1 MALMPTS
8 TALLYAAVALSA
20 SSPAPAAVA
29 YLENSGRIVLRAE
42 TVGEFGSTR
51 LYLHGPAWEQKWS
64 GQAPDL
70 SVKTGKTGDGAGWRE
85 VSGTLQIPANPPGVG
100 IRFRQRYIP
109 RKDGFEVAV
118 EFGASKAA
126 RLNACSFSFF
136 TDIQSVAGRPCRVTT
151 ASGRKA
157 EVVVPPRKEELQ
169 LWTESVRRVSVPLPD
184 PMTIRLDPPGP
195 LLVQDNRFFDLD
207 TVEFRFNPVS
217 DGRVPAGWRVK
228 RRFIFTFRKPI
239 RVVLDD
245 SAPADDDVSG
255 WVPWICPWDA
265 APVNV
270 SFLIER
276 PAGRH
281 GFLGVRGDRFV
292 FADGTRARFWG
303 TTLSAAANFP
313 DKTQAAKI
321 AERLARFGV
330 NIVRTHHADAK
341 WASRSLIDYKRD
353 DSRHFDPENLDRFDF
368 FMAELKKRGIYVYLD
383 QLVSRQFTD
392 GDEVPAAEALGPGAK
407 PYAVFDPKL
416 IELQK
421 EFSRRL
427 WTHINPYT
435 GLAPRDDPQFVLA
448 EFTNENDLF
457 TQPVALEPYRT
468 RLEKRYR
475 DWAVRNKVRVGPG
488 KVDFTQK
495 TDDMVRFFVDVQ
507 QQYYRDMIEF
517 YRKRLRVRVPLT
529 GSNWSR
535 NSSLLLALTVCDFT
549 DSHAYEDHP
558 HGAHRDRFY
567 NSMTTRKRRNLL
579 SVLAFNRLADRPF
592 FASEWDQ
599 PWPNEWRAELP
610 LLMAAAARLQDWDG
624 LTVYTYRH
632 DFKAL
637 DYVDGPFE
645 TGLDP
650 ARFGLFPHA
659 ALLFFR
665 DAHAADK
672 TVMIK
677 LDRTR
682 ALTTRAAVP
691 WTAGAPALSGTPELN
706 RLQLS
711 FADRSDAGRVVDLG
725 TSSTA
730 SGAAVL
736 VSDNGELRRDWKR
749 GFGVINTERTQ
760 VAYGLIGGRKEIKLR
775 DMTLAIRTR
784 FATVALSSL
793 TFLPIENSNRLLL
806 TAVGRVRNTGMVY
819 NVTHTRLLDSGKG
832 PMLLEPIV
840 GEVRLRTPLATL
852 RVHALGPRGE
862 RLREVPAQWEDGVLT
877 FRIGEP
883 PCTMIYQI
891 ASGG

>member
-1 MALMPTS
+1 MTSMPAS
-8 TALLYAAVALSA
+8 LFLVCAAVAPA
-20 SSPAPAAVA
+20 AAPAAPSALA
-29 YLENSGRIVLRAE
+29 YLEDSGRIVLRTE
-42 TVGEFGSTR
+42 TAGEFASTR
-51 LYLHGPAWEQKWS
+51 LYLHGPSWEQKWS
-64 GQAPDL
+64 GEAPDL
-70 SVKTGKTGDGAGWRE
+70 SMKTGEEDGWRE
-85 VSGTLQIPANPPGVG
+85 ISGTLPVPANAKGVG
-100 IRFRQRYIP
+100 IRFRQRYTP
-109 RKDGFEVAV
+109 RKDGFEVTI
-118 EFGASKAA
+118 EFEASKAA

-136 TDIQSVAGRPCRVTT
+136 TGVRSVVGRPCRVMT

-157 EVVVPPRKEELQ
+157 EVVVPVRRDQLQ
-169 LWTESVRRVSVPLPD
+169 LWTEPVRRVSVPLPN
-184 PMTIRLDPPGP
+184 PVTISLDPPGP

-217 DGRVPAGWRVK
+217 NGRVPAGWRVK

-239 RVVLDD
+239 LAVLDD
-245 SAPADDDVSG
+245 STPAEDDVSG

-270 SFLIER
+270 SFLVER

-281 GFLGVRGDRFV
+281 GFLGVRDGKFV

-313 DKTQAAKI
+313 DKNQAAKI
-321 AERLARFGV
+321 AERLARFGI

-341 WASRSLIDYKRD
+341 WASRSLIDYRRG
-353 DSRHFDPENLDRFDF
+353 DSRRFDAENLDRFDF
-368 FMAELKKRGIYVYLD
+368 FMSELKKRGIYVYLD
-383 QLVSRQFTD
+383 QLVSRRFMD
-392 GDEVPAAEALGPGAK
+392 GDGVAAAAELDAAAK
-407 PYAVFDPKL
+407 PYAVFDPRL
-416 IELQK
+416 IELQQ

-435 GLAPRDDPQFVLA
+435 GLAPRDDPQYVLA
-448 EFTNENDLF
+448 EFMNENDLF
-457 TQPVALEPYRT
+457 TQPVTLEPYRT

-475 DWAVRNKVRVGPG
+475 DWAVRNKARIPPG
-488 KVDFTQK
+488 KVDFTRR
-495 TDDMVRFFVDVQ
+495 TDAMVRFFVDVQ
-507 QQYYRDMIEF
+507 QQYYRDMTEF
-517 YRKRLRVRVPLT
+517 YRKRLRVRIPLT

-535 NSSLLLALTVCDFT
+535 NSSLLLALTSCDYT

-558 HGAHRDRFY
+558 HGPKRDRFY

-579 SVLAFNRLADRPF
+579 SVLAFNRLDDRPF

-637 DYVDGPFE
+637 DYVNGPFE

-665 DAHAADK
+665 DARTADK
-672 TVMIK
+672 TVTIK
-677 LDRTR
+677 LDRAR
-682 ALTTRAAVP
+682 ALTTRAVVP
-691 WTAGAPALSGTPELN
+691 WGAETPALTGTPERS

-711 FADRSDAGRVVDLG
+711 FGDRPGGDRVVDIG
-725 TSSTA
+725 AAPGA
-730 SGAAVL
+730 SDAAVL
-736 VSDNGELRRDWKR
+736 ASDNGELRRNWKR
-749 GFGVINTERTQ
+749 GFGVIDTVRTQ
-760 VAYGLIGGRKEIKLR
+760 AVYGLVGEQKEIKLR
-775 DMTLAIRTR
+775 DITLAIQTR

-819 NVTHTRLLDSGKG
+819 NITHTRLLDRGKG
-832 PMLLEPIV
+832 PMLLEPIK
-840 GEVRLRTPLATL
+840 GEVRLRTPLETL

-862 RLREVPAQWEDGVLT
+862 RLRQVPAEWEDGVLT

-883 PCTMIYQI
+883 PCTMIYLI